1 MLVLTRRSGEQI
13 QIGDDIRITILSNE
27 GGKVKVGIDAPKTVT
42 VLRAELIH
50 ADHVG
55 DVRRDAVVLA
65 PAH

>member
-1 MLVLTRRSGEQI
+1 MLVLTRKSGEQI

-27 GGKVKVGIDAPKTVT
+27 GGKVKVGIDAPKAVT
-42 VLRAELIH
+42 VLRTELIH

-55 DVRRDAVVLA
+55 DVRCDAVVLA